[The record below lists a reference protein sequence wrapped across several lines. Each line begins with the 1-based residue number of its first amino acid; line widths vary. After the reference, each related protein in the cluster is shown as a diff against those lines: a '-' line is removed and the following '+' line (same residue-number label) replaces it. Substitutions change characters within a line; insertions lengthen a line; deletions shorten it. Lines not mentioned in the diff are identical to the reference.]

1 MATDVNYEIPAL
13 VNTWGRNLTQMHLLE
28 KTARGI
34 LPIQHHLSLQT
45 VAVVGRPVCSEFPAV
60 KDQRSLFALETSC
73 SMCMYTWKC
82 VYANLH
88 VYQRTDLPRLGCS
101 KRVPAFALLQRAPW
115 SRTACTNT
123 LCRVGATRSSHP
135 LLPLCALTVLCFAE
149 KDTLFPSAWF
159 TSASN
164 WCYTFYLAVC
174 VSCETFGEYLRH
186 YKSV

>member
-13 VNTWGRNLTQMHLLE
+13 VNTGDTNLTQMHLLE
-28 KTARGI
+28 KSGRGI
-34 LPIQHHLSLQT
+34 LPIQNHPSLQM
-45 VAVVGRPVCSEFPAV
+45 VAVVGSPVCSEFPAV
-60 KDQRSLFALETSC
+60 KDQHALFALETSC

-88 VYQRTDLPRLGCS
+88 VHQQTDLPRLGCS
-101 KRVPAFALLQRAPW
+101 KRVPTFALLQRAPW
-115 SRTACTNT
+115 SRAACTNI
-123 LCRVGATRSSHP
+123 LRRLGATRSSHP

-164 WCYTFYLAVC
+164 WC
-174 VSCETFGEYLRH
+174 
-186 YKSV
+186 